1 MLIVEIALR
10 GALVAAATLAF
21 HAAIRHRSPAVRHTV
36 LLVGLG
42 ILALLP
48 VEVAVGPRWRPAIGF
63 APPNPPSSDLLRAM
77 AAIPE
82 PQVGAGPTT
91 AAVSSPVLTPVVATR
106 LGAEPL
112 VVVVAL
118 LGSLVCLVARVGGG
132 WSVRRLVARGRS
144 LESDHRITRASR
156 EAAAELGLERAHRII
171 ESKECTVP
179 FTAGILTPAVV
190 VPPDFTA
197 WPHPTIRAILLH
209 ELAHVR
215 RHDVLTRLVADV
227 ACALNWFN
235 PLVWL
240 CARRCASEAEFACD
254 DAVVQARVDPRTYAK
269 QLVRLARAFRG
280 RRILEPTV
288 SFARGALVSRVERL
302 ISPPMTLTT
311 VTRSRPVLA
320 TAALAALGLLSAAA
334 TPRFAAPQFVVS
346 GPTTLNISSGGPEI
360 SSNAAGL
367 QARWV
372 VDGRHT
378 GMFITGVVDLDDVL
392 AGLTAS
398 DAGSFVI
405 AQESDDRLLT
415 YEWPNAAPPP
425 AWVRES
431 LRLASG
437 QLRRLQPLEGRETP
451 TPSSA
456 PEPPRF
462 PGSTLFGTPARSD
475 DPTARVIQAGWIDNQ
490 RRVGVF
496 MRGRWSAMRGRP
508 VSDDRV
514 AWLDAFV
521 WDAGRLTRITIS
533 RSARGDLETRM
544 VRDNRPALVDD
555 AALAWAARLVDH
567 VNAAGIP

>member
-1 MLIVEIALR
+1 MLIIEIAAR
-10 GALVAAATLAF
+10 GALVATATLAL
-21 HAAIRHRSPAVRHTV
+21 HGTMRRRSPAVRHMV
-36 LLVGLG
+36 LLVGLA
-42 ILALLP
+42 ILAVLP
-48 VEVAVGPRWRPAIGF
+48 LQIAIGPRWRPAIGY
-63 APPNPPSSDLLRAM
+63 APPNPPSSELLRSM

-82 PQVGAGPTT
+82 RRGGGEPTS
-91 AAVSSPVLTPVVATR
+91 AAVPSTVVTPVATTRVGSDR
-106 LGAEPL
+106 LVGL
-112 VVVVAL
+112 VAL
-118 LGSLVCLVARVGGG
+118 LGALVCLVARAGGG

-144 LESDHRITRASR
+144 LESNHRVMRAAR
-156 EAAAELGLERAHRII
+156 EAAADLGLTRAHRVI

-179 FTAGILTPAVV
+179 FTTGILTPCVV
-190 VPPDFTA
+190 VPPDFTT
-197 WPHPTIRAILLH
+197 WHRSTIRAILLH

-215 RHDVLTRLVADV
+215 RHDVLTRVVADV

-240 CARRCASEAEFACD
+240 CARTCASEAEFACD
-254 DAVVQARVDPRTYAK
+254 DAVVQARVDPSVYAK
-269 QLVRLARAFRG
+269 QLVKLARAFRG

-302 ISPPMTLTT
+302 ISPPTTLTT

-320 TAALAALGLLSAAA
+320 TAALATLGILSAGA
-334 TPRFAAPQFVVS
+334 TPRFAAPQFMVS
-346 GPTTLNISSGGPEI
+346 GSSTLNISSGGPEI

-392 AGLTAS
+392 AGLTSS

-405 AQESDDRLLT
+405 AQESDDHLLT

-437 QLRRLQPLEGRETP
+437 QLRRLQPLGGQETP
-451 TPSSA
+451 TASSA

-475 DPTARVIQAGWIDNQ
+475 DPTARVIQAGWIESQ

-496 MRGRWSAMRGRP
+496 MRGRWNSVRGRP
-508 VSDDRV
+508 VTDERV

-544 VRDNRPALVDD
+544 VRDNRPALVDE

-567 VNAAGIP
+567 VNAAGVP